1 MRFPLFAGTLTVGL
15 TIGSGCGSANNS
27 GSKLTAFTQQM
38 VAAKRVTI
46 WSTRSNLDGPI
57 GSEFSSV
64 AQIREYMTTGRP
76 PTKSLPYLTK
86 PEAITKSKRDSIA
99 EFFRRVAF
107 ERSPEKQHACMFNPR
122 HFILVEHQDKQMF
135 SMLCFQCG
143 DYVVEDEKGTSLFSG
158 ALLLDEKG
166 AADTLFGT
174 R

>member
-1 MRFPLFAGTLTVGL
+1 MRFPLFAGTLAVGL

-107 ERSPEKQHACMFNPR
+107 ERSPEKQHACMFNPATSSWSNIKTSR
-122 HFILVEHQDKQMF
+122 CSRCYAF
-135 SMLCFQCG
+135 S
-143 DYVVEDEKGTSLFSG
+143 VATT
-158 ALLLDEKG
+158 LLRTKKARLYSAE
-166 AADTLFGT
+166 LYC
-174 R
+174 